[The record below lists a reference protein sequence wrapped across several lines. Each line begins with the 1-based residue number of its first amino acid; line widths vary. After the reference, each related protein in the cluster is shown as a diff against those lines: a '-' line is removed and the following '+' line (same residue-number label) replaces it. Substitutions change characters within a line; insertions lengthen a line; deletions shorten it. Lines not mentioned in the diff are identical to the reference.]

1 VERRPFTADED
12 AAIAAAHA
20 RLGNRWA
27 AIARLLHG
35 RTDNAVKNHWN
46 CSLKRRLAIADGGEQ
61 ERPCKRASLSP
72 ESIPSGSGSDR
83 SDLSHGGAVFH
94 GQVYRPVARAGG
106 FEPADCAM
114 SRRHEADEYAPED
127 PLTSLSLS
135 LPGTGVGQGGFR
147 HDSSHS
153 HFHQPP
159 SSSPSPPPATASTA
173 APPAPSYAFNPAFAA
188 AMQDMIREE
197 VHRYMAGVGCG
208 AELSMP
214 LVVEG
219 VMRAAVQ
226 RARMQ

>member
-46 CSLKRRLAIADGGEQ
+46 CSLKRRLAVADQ

-72 ESIPSGSGSDR
+72 ESSPSGSGSGSDR
-83 SDLSHGGAVFH
+83 SDLSHGGVFH

-114 SRRHEADEYAPED
+114 SRRHEADEDEPED

-135 LPGTGVGQGGFR
+135 LPGTGGFR

-159 SSSPSPPPATASTA
+159 SSSPSPPPAPASTG
-173 APPAPSYAFNPAFAA
+173 APPAPSYPFSPAFAA
-188 AMQDMIREE
+188 AMQDMIRDE
-197 VHRYMAGVGCG
+197 VRRYMAGVGCG
-208 AELSMP
+208 AALSMP
-214 LVVEG
+214 QVVEG

-226 RARMQ
+226 RASGVASMQ